1 MTTPPRPLVIAAAV
15 SVVVMAVPL
24 AYLLLRVIG
33 AGWDSIVETLVR
45 PRTVETAATS
55 ITLVVLVVGLALI
68 LAIPTAV
75 LIART
80 DVPGSRF
87 WWVVTALPL
96 AIPSYVA
103 AYTWIA
109 EFPAMSGIGAA
120 ALVMALCT
128 FPYISIPMA
137 IALRRIDA
145 GYEEVARSLGSRPLR
160 VLTRVTLPIVW
171 PAGAAGALLV
181 GLYTLAEFGTVAI
194 FRVDAFTRVIYASYR
209 ASFDRVS
216 AAVLAILLV
225 ILALLLVWIEA
236 RVRGRA
242 RRWRVG
248 SGSARPA
255 PPIRLHGRARAA
267 ALAWLITVVGLSL
280 GVPIAS
286 LTRQLLISRNASW
299 DPVEMGGAIVGSLT
313 ASGLGA
319 LLALLLC
326 LPVAALAARYATR
339 SARWLESGAFLGQ
352 ALPGV
357 VVGLSLVFLTLAVLP
372 SIYQTL
378 VTVAL
383 AYAILF
389 TPKAVGSARSAIAAV
404 PPGMED
410 VARSLGRGPLRAWWE
425 VTGRLAWPGI
435 AAGVLLVLLTA
446 MKELPATLMLRPTG
460 FETMATELWTR
471 TEVGSFGAAAPYALG
486 LILLAA
492 VPAWL
497 LGRWMGAP
505 TRVRTVEQ
513 DAIVEVPV

>member
-1 MTTPPRPLVIAAAV
+1 MVAAAV

-24 AYLLLRVIG
+24 AYLLVRVLG
-33 AGWDSIVETLVR
+33 AGWTSIIETLLR
-45 PRTVETAATS
+45 PRTLETAATS
-55 ITLVVLVVGLALI
+55 ITLVVLVVGLALVI
-68 LAIPTAV
+68 AIPTAV

-80 DVPGSRF
+80 DIPGVRF

-109 EFPAMSGIGAA
+109 EFPAMSGIWAA
-120 ALVMALCT
+120 TLVMALCT
-128 FPYISIPMA
+128 FPYISIPLA
-137 IALRRIDA
+137 ISLRRIDVS
-145 GYEEVARSLGSRPLR
+145 YEDVARNLGSNPLR
-160 VLTRVTLPIVW
+160 TLMRVTLPIVW

-225 ILALLLVWIEA
+225 VLALILVWIEA

-248 SGSARPA
+248 GGSARPA
-255 PPIRLHGRARAA
+255 SPLHLSGWRRTL
-267 ALAWLITVVGLSL
+267 ALAWLSAVLLLSL
-280 GVPIAS
+280 GVPAAS
-286 LTRQLLISRNASW
+286 LLRQLAISRNAVWNPS
-299 DPVEMGGAIVGSLT
+299 EMAGALLGSIT
-313 ASGLGA
+313 ASGAGA
-319 LLALLLC
+319 LLALLLA

-339 SARWLESGAFLGQ
+339 GVRWLETSAFLGQ

-357 VVGLSLVFLTLAVLP
+357 VVGLSLVFLTLALVP
-372 SIYQTL
+372 SVYQTII
-378 VTVAL
+378 TVAV

-389 TPKAVGSARSAIAAV
+389 TPKAIGSARSAMAAV
-404 PPGMED
+404 PPGMEQ
-410 VARSLGRGPLRAWWE
+410 VARSLGRGPLRAWWD

-460 FETMATELWTR
+460 FNTLATELWTR
-471 TEVGSFGAAAPYALG
+471 TEVGSFGAAAPYALA
-486 LILLAA
+486 LVALAA

-497 LGRWMGAP
+497 LSRWMGAP
-505 TRVRTVEQ
+505 ASTSTVQE
-513 DAIVEVPV
+513 DALVEVRV

>member
-1 MTTPPRPLVIAAAV
+1 MAAAV

-24 AYLLLRVIG
+24 AYLIVRVIG
-33 AGWDSIVETLVR
+33 AGPAAIVETLVR
-45 PRTVETAATS
+45 PRTLETALTS
-55 ITLVVLVVGLALI
+55 VTLVLLVVGLALV
-68 LAIPTAV
+68 LAIPTAA

-103 AYTWIA
+103 AQTWIA
-109 EFPAMSGIGAA
+109 EFPGMSGIWAA
-120 ALVMALCT
+120 TLVMALCT
-128 FPYISIPMA
+128 FPYISIPLA
-137 IALRRIDA
+137 ISLRRIDA
-145 GYEEVARSLGSRPLR
+145 GYEEVARSLGTGRLR

-225 ILALLLVWIEA
+225 VLALLLVWVEA

-248 SGSARPA
+248 SGTSRPA
-255 PPIRLHGRARAA
+255 PPAHFQGWRKGA
-267 ALAWLITVVGLSL
+267 ALTWLVGLVVFSL
-280 GVPIAS
+280 GVPAAS
-286 LTRQLLISRNASW
+286 LIRQLAISRNAPW
-299 DPVEMGGAIVGSLT
+299 DPIEMLGAIAGSIT
-313 ASGLGA
+313 ASGIGA
-319 LLALLLC
+319 LLALVLA
-326 LPVAALAARYATR
+326 LPVAILAARYATR
-339 SARWLESGAFLGQ
+339 NVRWLETSAFLGQ

-357 VVGLSLVFLTLAVLP
+357 VVGLSLVFLTPAVMP
-372 SIYQTL
+372 FIYQTI

-389 TPKAVGSARSAIAAV
+389 TPKALGSARSAIAAV
-404 PPGMED
+404 PPGMEQ
-410 VARSLGRGPLRAWWE
+410 VARSLGRGPVRAWWE

-460 FETMATELWTR
+460 FNTLATELWAR

-486 LILLAA
+486 LVLLAA

-505 TRVRTVEQ
+505 ARVQEDMAVQVRV
-513 DAIVEVPV
+513 

>member
-1 MTTPPRPLVIAAAV
+1 MAAAV

-24 AYLLLRVIG
+24 AYLLVRVIG
-33 AGWDSIVETLVR
+33 AGPASIVETLVR
-45 PRTVETAATS
+45 PRTLETTLTS
-55 ITLVVLVVGLALI
+55 VTLVILVVGVALI

-109 EFPAMSGIGAA
+109 EFPGMSGIWAA
-120 ALVMALCT
+120 TLVMALCT
-128 FPYISIPMA
+128 FPYISIPLA
-137 IALRRIDA
+137 ISLRRIDA
-145 GYEEVARSLGSRPLR
+145 GYEEVARSLGTGRLR
-160 VLTRVTLPIVW
+160 ALARVTLPIVW

-225 ILALLLVWIEA
+225 ILALFLVWIEA

-248 SGSARPA
+248 AGTSRPA
-255 PPIRLHGRARAA
+255 PPSHLAGWRKGA
-267 ALAWLITVVGLSL
+267 ALGWLIALLMLSL
-280 GVPIAS
+280 GVPAAS
-286 LTRQLLISRNASW
+286 LIRQLAISRNVTW
-299 DPVEMGGAIVGSLT
+299 DPLEMVGAIVGSIT
-313 ASGLGA
+313 ASGIGA
-319 LLALLLC
+319 LLALVLA
-326 LPVAALAARYATR
+326 LPVAVLAARYATR
-339 SARWLESGAFLGQ
+339 GVRWLETSAFLGQ

-372 SIYQTL
+372 SIYQTIL
-378 VTVAL
+378 TVAL

-389 TPKAVGSARSAIAAV
+389 TPKALGSSRSAIAAV
-404 PPGMED
+404 PPGMEQ

-460 FETMATELWTR
+460 FNTLATELWTR

-505 TRVRTVEQ
+505 ARVQE
-513 DAIVEVPV
+513 DALVEVRV

>member
-1 MTTPPRPLVIAAAV
+1 
-15 SVVVMAVPL
+15 MAVPL
-24 AYLLLRVIG
+24 AYLIVRVVG
-33 AGWDSIVETLVR
+33 AGPAAIIETLVR
-45 PRTVETAATS
+45 PRTLETALTS
-55 ITLVVLVVGLALI
+55 ITLVVLVVGVALI

-96 AIPSYVA
+96 AVPSYVA

-109 EFPAMSGIGAA
+109 EFPAMSGIWAA

-128 FPYISIPMA
+128 FPYISIPLA
-137 IALRRIDA
+137 ISLRRIDA
-145 GYEEVARSLGSRPLR
+145 GYEEVARSLGTTPLR
-160 VLTRVTLPIVW
+160 ALTRVTLPIVW

-248 SGSARPA
+248 AGTSRPA
-255 PPIRLHGRARAA
+255 PPSHLQGWRRGA
-267 ALAWLITVVGLSL
+267 ALTWLVGVAVLSL
-280 GVPIAS
+280 GVPAAS
-286 LTRQLLISRNASW
+286 LIRQLAISRNTSW
-299 DPVEMGGAIVGSLT
+299 DPIEMVGAIVGSVT
-313 ASGLGA
+313 ASGIGA
-319 LLALLLC
+319 LLALILA
-326 LPVAALAARYATR
+326 LPVAVLAARYATR
-339 SARWLESGAFLGQ
+339 TVRWLETSAFLGQ

-357 VVGLSLVFLTLAVLP
+357 VVGLSLVFLTLAVFP
-372 SIYQTL
+372 SVYQTII
-378 VTVAL
+378 TVAL

-389 TPKAVGSARSAIAAV
+389 TPKALGSARSAIAAV
-404 PPGMED
+404 PPGMEQ

-460 FETMATELWTR
+460 FNTLATELWTR

-486 LILLAA
+486 LVLLAA

-505 TRVRTVEQ
+505 ARVQE
-513 DAIVEVPV
+513 DAAVEVRV